1 MMIVTVS
8 GKGGVGK
15 TSLSALVLDELA
27 RQGYGDPVLAVDG
40 DPASTLH
47 LALGFPEPTVT
58 VADVRD
64 STTLDART
72 VRSLPAGTSPAD
84 YVRGQLQAAGVL
96 VTHRLRQMSLD
107 VMPMGQGEG
116 PGCYCRINHSLA
128 AALEQV
134 RERYSLVL
142 IDNEAGLEHL
152 SRYRIKQVDLFL
164 VVTTPGQAAW
174 SVARRI
180 LDTARQVGM
189 ELGETGTLVNRV
201 SSSNGRGSSRNGFA
215 VAVPNSHE
223 LAALD
228 LGGQPV
234 VLLPDDSP
242 VRAALRPVIQKLIG
256 EEYPSCV

>member
-1 MMIVTVS
+1 MIVTVS

-15 TSLSALVLDELA
+15 TSLAALILDELA
-27 RQGYGDPVLAVDG
+27 RREYTGRVLAVDG

-47 LALGFPEPTVT
+47 LALGLPEPAVT

-72 VRSLPAGTSPAD
+72 VRSLPAGISPID
-84 YVRGQLQAAGVL
+84 YVLGQLQEAGAL
-96 VTHRLRQMSLD
+96 VNHRLREMPLD
-107 VMPMGQGEG
+107 LMAMGQGEG
-116 PGCYCRINHSLA
+116 PGCYCSINNALA
-128 AALEQV
+128 AALKQI
-134 RERYSLVL
+134 RDYYALVL

-152 SRYRIKQVDLFL
+152 SRYRIERVDLFL

-180 LDTARQVGM
+180 LETARQAGM

-242 VRAALRPVIQKLIG
+242 VRVALQPVVEKVIEG
-256 EEYPSCV
+256 